1 VIREGHRALIEAFL
15 ENPEPLSPTR
25 AAHYQLLR
33 LATGREL
40 QEAEIHSV
48 CDFIDERHDCA
59 DFALH
64 GLLRL
69 LYQFPDA
76 ASPDLVSRIRATVLG
91 FKYWPDEPGLDSLCT
106 WTENHTILY
115 AAGAYL
121 AGQLFPD
128 EVFTNAGHT
137 GREKRAIARPRIMRW
152 LDLRFRTGFSEWL
165 SNVYYDEDFVA
176 LLSLVDFCEDEELA
190 QRAMMVLDLM
200 LLDVALNSFQGLFA
214 GSHGRS
220 YEEQKKWAARD
231 NVAAASRLLFGVG
244 AFAPRRNLSAPSVA
258 LTTRYR
264 LPRVLQEVAR
274 DPSPMLNRQRM
285 GIEIAEA
292 ERFDL
297 GFESFEDGM
306 VFLSMEAYLHPRT
319 AALTLRMMDA
329 FNWWQNNFLKD
340 FGENRRLLLTLRRL
354 GLLRAGMRLV
364 EKDVSRNM
372 RGVPNI
378 ITYRTPAYMLSS
390 AVDHR
395 AGFGS
400 DQHHI
405 WQATLGPDAVCFT
418 AHPAKREGPTPDY
431 WTGEGTL
438 PRVAQVKNV
447 LIAVYKINTRPGPY
461 ITHRLLF
468 THAWLPKDK
477 FDEVI
482 ERDGWLFARKGEG
495 YLALRSRNPY
505 HWQTEVGPDQDREI
519 LAPGRTNVWICE
531 LGSREESG
539 GFSDFVEAIREA
551 PLRFRGLRVDYASPS
566 QGRLQF
572 GWRGP
577 FRQNGRGVSLR
588 DFPRY
593 DNVTA
598 QAPYPAERVEVRRAE
613 EWLTLDWQSG
623 ERRVS
628 RFVGRDHI
636 STLGLT
642 APLS

>member
-1 VIREGHRALIEAFL
+1 MRERHRALIEAFL
-15 ENPEPLSPTR
+15 ENQEPLSPTR

-33 LATGREL
+33 VATRQTGRGHGL
-40 QEAEIHSV
+40 QEAEIRSV

-76 ASPDLVSRIRATVLG
+76 ASPDLASRIRATVLG

-137 GREKRAIARPRIMRW
+137 GREKRAIARPRIVRW

-165 SNVYYDEDFVA
+165 SNVYYDEDLVA

-190 QRAMMVLDLM
+190 QRAMMVTDLM

-231 NVAAASRLLFGVG
+231 SVAASSRLLFGVG
-244 AFAPRRNLSAPSVA
+244 TFAPRRNLSAPSVA

-292 ERFDL
+292 ERFGL
-297 GFESFEDGM
+297 GFESLEDGM

-329 FNWWQNNFLKD
+329 FNWWQNSFLKD
-340 FGENRRLLLTLRRL
+340 FGENQRLLLTLRRL

-364 EKDVSRNM
+364 EKDVCRNM
-372 RGVPNI
+372 RGAPNI

-395 AGFGS
+395 AGFGG

-418 AHPAKREGPTPDY
+418 GHPAKREGPTPDY

-447 LIAVYKINTRPGPY
+447 LIAVYKINTLPGPY
-461 ITHRLLF
+461 VTHRLLF
-468 THAWLPKDK
+468 THAWLPQDR

-482 ERDGWLFARKGEG
+482 ECDGWIFARKGEG
-495 YLALRSRNPY
+495 YLALHSRNPY
-505 HWQTEVGPDQDREI
+505 HWQTEAGPDRDREM

-531 LGSREESG
+531 LGSREENG
-539 GFSDFVEAIREA
+539 GFTDFVAAIRTA
-551 PLRFRGLRVDYASPS
+551 PLRFRGLRVDYTSPS

-577 FRQNGRGVSLR
+577 FRQHGRVVSLR

-593 DNVTA
+593 DTVAT
-598 QAPYPAERVEVRRAE
+598 QAPYPAKRVEVRHAE
-613 EWLTLDWQSG
+613 DWLTLDWQTG
-623 ERRVS
+623 GRRAS
-628 RFVGRDHI
+628 RFADE
-636 STLGLT
+636 
-642 APLS
+642 